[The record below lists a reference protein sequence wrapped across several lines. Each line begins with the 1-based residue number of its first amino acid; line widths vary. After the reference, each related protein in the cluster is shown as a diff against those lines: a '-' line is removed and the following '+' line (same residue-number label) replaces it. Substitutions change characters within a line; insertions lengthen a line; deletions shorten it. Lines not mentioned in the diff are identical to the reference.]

1 MPPTKVDPAI
11 MGAAELYSRLE
22 DPALLHWLRQA
33 EAYSLL
39 EKRFS
44 QSWPTDTDTH
54 HRPHETKELLIR
66 SAWLRAMGRATRI
79 DSTHWPETELTNFLI
94 ERLRREPLVLQR
106 LALQVLQQ
114 GGPRFSLRSRNAV
127 IGSSSPQVRHL
138 ASLPDESLLL
148 GSFAK

>member
-1 MPPTKVDPAI
+1 

-33 EAYSLL
+33 EAYPLL

-44 QSWPTDTDTH
+44 QNWPTDTDTH
-54 HRPHETKELLIR
+54 HRPHETKELLVR
-66 SAWLRAMGRATRI
+66 SAWLRALGRATRI
-79 DSTHWPETELTNFLI
+79 ESANWPEAELTSFLK

-114 GGPRFSLRSRNAV
+114 AGPRFSMRSRNEV
-127 IGSSSPQVRHL
+127 IRSSSPQVRHL
-138 ASLPDESLLL
+138 ASLPDESLIL